1 MLNFNIKYDDYFQT
15 KNAADDF
22 VASVA
27 SKDVITEADL
37 MYGRMPENSREVV
50 IDAFILNKMI
60 EKGGWYRASQ
70 VGINNIEKF
79 LGREIN
85 AGGMSEMYQNTS
97 QIKLDSFTIVG
108 ISNLTSPCIYMDK
121 SNFVNL
127 FANTSEATSDSYGGI
142 ITLSSTNVA
151 TTEQQVLTQNIYDVN
166 LAKDKI
172 ELSKG
177 KMPENDYEIIVN
189 ESNSSIMKLNKTI
202 DEKINGN
209 NLKVVGYYTSN
220 EDINFYFTTENTIKY
235 KLLSE
240 KSNITI
246 YSNNKEE
253 TINYF
258 RNSDKNIE
266 NIYETDKDEYVRS
279 VQESIKSS
287 IIVAVV
293 ILVISLVEIFLM
305 IRSSFLSRVKE
316 VGILRAI
323 GVKKKDIYKMFLG
336 EIIAITTL
344 TAIPGLFLMSYIIQG
359 LRLVPYYA
367 DQFMFNST
375 VVLISVA
382 ILVVFNIMIGLLP
395 VRNVIRKTPA
405 RILSGNNVD

>member
-1 MLNFNIKYDDYFQT
+1 MNFYFKYDDYFQT
-15 KNAADDF
+15 QNAADDF

-37 MYGRMPENSREVV
+37 IYGRMPENSKEVV
-50 IDAFILNKMI
+50 IDAFILNQMI
-60 EKGGWYRASQ
+60 QKGGWHQASQ
-70 VGINNIEKF
+70 VGVNNIEQY
-79 LGREIN
+79 LGREVN
-85 AGGMSEMYQNTS
+85 TGSMSNMYQNTGP
-97 QIKLDSFTIVG
+97 IKLDSFVIVG

-121 SNFVNL
+121 SNFINL
-127 FANTSEATSDSYGGI
+127 FANTSEASADSYGGI
-142 ITLSSTNVA
+142 VLGPTNTT
-151 TTEQQVLTQNIYDVN
+151 TTEQQVLTQSIYDVN

-172 ELSKG
+172 QLSKG

-189 ESNSSIMKLNKTI
+189 EFLSSTMKLNRTI
-202 DEKINGN
+202 DDMINGN
-209 NLKVVGYYTSN
+209 NLKVVGYYTSM
-220 EDINFYFTTENTIKY
+220 EDINSYFTTENTIKY

-246 YSNNKEE
+246 YSNNKAE

-258 RNSDKNIE
+258 RNADMNIE
-266 NIYETDKDEYVRS
+266 DIYETDKDEYVRS
-279 VQESIKSS
+279 IQESIKSS

-293 ILVISLVEIFLM
+293 ILAISLVEIFLM

-323 GVKKKDIYKMFLG
+323 GVKKRDIYKMFLG

-375 VVLISVA
+375 VVLISAA
-382 ILVVFNIMIGLLP
+382 ILVVFNIVIGLLP
-395 VRNVIRKTPA
+395 VHNVIRKTPA

>member
-1 MLNFNIKYDDYFQT
+1 
-15 KNAADDF
+15 
-22 VASVA
+22 
-27 SKDVITEADL
+27 
-37 MYGRMPENSREVV
+37 MYGRMPENKQEIV

-60 EKGGWYRASQ
+60 GKGGWYRASQ

-127 FANTSEATSDSYGGI
+127 FANTREATSDSYGGI
-142 ITLSSTNVA
+142 ITLGSTNVA

-172 ELSKG
+172 ELFKG
-177 KMPENDYEIIVN
+177 KMPENDYEIIVK

-258 RNSDKNIE
+258 RNTDMNIE

-382 ILVVFNIMIGLLP
+382 ILVVFNIAIGLLP

>member
-1 MLNFNIKYDDYFQT
+1 
-15 KNAADDF
+15 
-22 VASVA
+22 
-27 SKDVITEADL
+27 
-37 MYGRMPENSREVV
+37 MYGRMPENKQEIV

-60 EKGGWYRASQ
+60 GKGGWYRASQ
-70 VGINNIEKF
+70 VGINNIEQF
-79 LGREIN
+79 LGRKIN
-85 AGGMSEMYQNTS
+85 NGGMSEMYQNTS
-97 QIKLDSFTIVG
+97 KIKLDSFTIVG

-121 SNFVNL
+121 SNFINL

-142 ITLSSTNVA
+142 ITLGSTVA

-189 ESNSSIMKLNKTI
+189 ESNSSVMKLNKTI

-220 EDINFYFTTENTIKY
+220 EDINSYFTTENTIKY

-258 RNSDKNIE
+258 RNSDMNIE
-266 NIYETDKDEYVRS
+266 NIYENDKDEYIRS

-336 EIIAITTL
+336 EIIAITIL

-375 VVLISVA
+375 VLLISVA
-382 ILVVFNIMIGLLP
+382 ILVVFNIVIGLLP

>member
-1 MLNFNIKYDDYFQT
+1 
-15 KNAADDF
+15 
-22 VASVA
+22 
-27 SKDVITEADL
+27 
-37 MYGRMPENSREVV
+37 MYGRMPENKQEIV

-60 EKGGWYRASQ
+60 GKGGWYRASQ
-70 VGINNIEKF
+70 VGINNIEQF
-79 LGREIN
+79 LGRKIN
-85 AGGMSEMYQNTS
+85 NGGMSEMYQNTS
-97 QIKLDSFTIVG
+97 KIKLDSFTIVG

-121 SNFVNL
+121 SNFINL
-127 FANTSEATSDSYGGI
+127 FANTSEASADSYGGI
-142 ITLSSTNVA
+142 VLGPMNTT
-151 TTEQQVLTQNIYDVN
+151 TTEQQVLTQSIYDVN

-172 ELSKG
+172 ELTEG
-177 KMPENDYEIIVN
+177 RMPENDYEIIVN
-189 ESNSSIMKLNKTI
+189 ESLSSTMRLNRTI
-202 DEKINGN
+202 DDMINGN
-209 NLKVVGYYTSN
+209 NLTVVGYYTSM
-220 EDINFYFTTENTIKY
+220 EDINSYFTTENTIKY

-246 YSNNKEE
+246 YSNNKAE

-258 RNSDKNIE
+258 RNADMNIE
-266 NIYETDKDEYVRS
+266 DIYETDKDEYVRS
-279 VQESIKSS
+279 IQESIKSS

-293 ILVISLVEIFLM
+293 ILAISLVEIFLM

-323 GVKKKDIYKMFLG
+323 GVKKRDIYKMFLG

-375 VVLISVA
+375 VVLISAA
-382 ILVVFNIMIGLLP
+382 ILVVFNIVIGLLP
-395 VRNVIRKTPA
+395 VHNVIRKTPA

>member
-1 MLNFNIKYDDYFQT
+1 
-15 KNAADDF
+15 
-22 VASVA
+22 
-27 SKDVITEADL
+27 
-37 MYGRMPENSREVV
+37 MYGRMPENKQEIV

-60 EKGGWYRASQ
+60 GKGGWYRASQ
-70 VGINNIEKF
+70 VGINNIEQF
-79 LGREIN
+79 LGRKIN
-85 AGGMSEMYQNTS
+85 NGGMSEMYQNTS
-97 QIKLDSFTIVG
+97 KIKLDSFTIVG

-121 SNFVNL
+121 SNFINL

-142 ITLSSTNVA
+142 ITLGSTVA

-220 EDINFYFTTENTIKY
+220 EDINSYFTTENTIKY

-246 YSNNKEE
+246 YSNNKDE

-258 RNSDKNIE
+258 RNSDMNIE
-266 NIYETDKDEYVRS
+266 NIYENDKDEYVRS

-287 IIVAVV
+287 IIVAVI

-336 EIIAITTL
+336 EIIAITIL

-375 VVLISVA
+375 VLLISVA
-382 ILVVFNIMIGLLP
+382 ILVVFNIVIGLLP

>member
-37 MYGRMPENSREVV
+37 IYGRMPENKREVV
-50 IDAFILNKMI
+50 VDAFILNQLI
-60 EKGGWYRASQ
+60 QKGGWHQASQ
-70 VGINNIEKF
+70 VGINNIEQY
-79 LGREIN
+79 LGREVN
-85 AGGMSEMYQNTS
+85 TGSMSNMYQNTGP
-97 QIKLDSFTIVG
+97 IKLDSFVIVG

-121 SNFVNL
+121 SNFINL
-127 FANTSEATSDSYGGI
+127 FANTSEASADSYGGI
-142 ITLSSTNVA
+142 VLGPTNTT
-151 TTEQQVLTQNIYDVN
+151 TTEQQVLTQSIYDVN

-172 ELSKG
+172 ELTEG
-177 KMPENDYEIIVN
+177 RMPENDYEIIVN
-189 ESNSSIMKLNKTI
+189 ESLSSTMKLNRTI
-202 DEKINGN
+202 DDMINGN
-209 NLKVVGYYTSN
+209 NLKVVGYYTSM
-220 EDINFYFTTENTIKY
+220 EDINSYFTTENTIKY

-246 YSNNKEE
+246 YSNNKAE

-258 RNSDKNIE
+258 RNADMNIE
-266 NIYETDKDEYVRS
+266 DIYETDKDEYVRS
-279 VQESIKSS
+279 IQESIKSS

-293 ILVISLVEIFLM
+293 ILAISLVEIFLM

-323 GVKKKDIYKMFLG
+323 GVKKRDIYKMFLG

-375 VVLISVA
+375 VVLISAA
-382 ILVVFNIMIGLLP
+382 ILVVFNIVIGLLP
-395 VRNVIRKTPA
+395 VHNVIRKTPA

>member
-37 MYGRMPENSREVV
+37 IYGRMPENNKEVV

-85 AGGMSEMYQNTS
+85 NGGMSEMYQNTS

-127 FANTSEATSDSYGGI
+127 FANTSEASADSYGGI
-142 ITLSSTNVA
+142 VLGPTNT
-151 TTEQQVLTQNIYDVN
+151 TTEQQVLTQSIYDVN

-172 ELSKG
+172 QLSKG

-189 ESNSSIMKLNKTI
+189 ESLSSTMRLNRTI
-202 DEKINGN
+202 DDMINGN
-209 NLKVVGYYTSN
+209 NLKVVGYYTSM
-220 EDINFYFTTENTIKY
+220 EDINSYFTTENTIKY

-258 RNSDKNIE
+258 RNSDMNIE
-266 NIYETDKDEYVRS
+266 NIYENDKDEYVRS
-279 VQESIKSS
+279 VKESIKSS

-316 VGILRAI
+316 VGTLRAI

-382 ILVVFNIMIGLLP
+382 ILVVFNIVIGLLP

>member
-1 MLNFNIKYDDYFQT
+1 
-15 KNAADDF
+15 
-22 VASVA
+22 
-27 SKDVITEADL
+27 
-37 MYGRMPENSREVV
+37 MYGRMPENKQEIV

-60 EKGGWYRASQ
+60 GKGGWYRASQ

-85 AGGMSEMYQNTS
+85 NGGMSEMYQNTS
-97 QIKLDSFTIVG
+97 KIKLDSFTIVG

-121 SNFVNL
+121 SNFINL

-142 ITLSSTNVA
+142 ITLGSTVA

-177 KMPENDYEIIVN
+177 KTPENDYEIIVN
-189 ESNSSIMKLNKTI
+189 ESNSSIMKLDKTI
-202 DEKINGN
+202 DEMINGN

-220 EDINFYFTTENTIKY
+220 EDINSYFTTENTIKY

-258 RNSDKNIE
+258 RNSDMNIE
-266 NIYETDKDEYVRS
+266 NIYENDKDEYVRS

-336 EIIAITTL
+336 EIIAITIL

-375 VVLISVA
+375 VLLISVA
-382 ILVVFNIMIGLLP
+382 ILVVFNIVIGLLP

>member
-1 MLNFNIKYDDYFQT
+1 MDEFT
-15 KNAADDF
+15 
-22 VASVA
+22 ASVA

-37 MYGRMPENSREVV
+37 MYGRMPENKQEIV

-60 EKGGWYRASQ
+60 GKGGWYRASQ

-127 FANTSEATSDSYGGI
+127 FANTREATSDSYGGI
-142 ITLSSTNVA
+142 ITLGSTNVA

-172 ELSKG
+172 ELFKG
-177 KMPENDYEIIVN
+177 KMPENDYEIIVK

-258 RNSDKNIE
+258 RNTDMNIE

-382 ILVVFNIMIGLLP
+382 ILVVFNIAIGLLP

>member
-37 MYGRMPENSREVV
+37 IYGRMPENKREVV
-50 IDAFILNKMI
+50 VDAFILNQLMQ
-60 EKGGWYRASQ
+60 KGGWYQAAQ
-70 VGINNIEKF
+70 VGVNNIEQY
-79 LGREIN
+79 LGREVN
-85 AGGMSEMYQNTS
+85 TGSMSNIYQNTGP
-97 QIKLDSFTIVG
+97 IKLDSFVIVG

-121 SNFVNL
+121 SNFINL
-127 FANTSEATSDSYGGI
+127 FANTSEASADSYGGI
-142 ITLSSTNVA
+142 VLGPMNTT
-151 TTEQQVLTQNIYDVN
+151 TTEQQVLTQSIYDVN

-189 ESNSSIMKLNKTI
+189 ESLSSTMKLNRTI
-202 DEKINGN
+202 DDMINGN
-209 NLKVVGYYTSN
+209 NLKVVGYYTSM
-220 EDINFYFTTENTIKY
+220 EDINSYFTTENTIKY

-246 YSNNKEE
+246 YSNNKAE

-258 RNSDKNIE
+258 RNADMNIE
-266 NIYETDKDEYVRS
+266 DIYETDKDEYVRS
-279 VQESIKSS
+279 IQESIKSS

-293 ILVISLVEIFLM
+293 ILAISLVEIFLM

-323 GVKKKDIYKMFLG
+323 GVKKRDIYKMFLG

-375 VVLISVA
+375 VVLISA
-382 ILVVFNIMIGLLP
+382 TILVVFNIVIGLLP
-395 VRNVIRKTPA
+395 VHNVIRKTPA

>member
-22 VASVA
+22 VASVT

-37 MYGRMPENSREVV
+37 IYGRMPENKREVV
-50 IDAFILNKMI
+50 VDAFILNQLMQ
-60 EKGGWYRASQ
+60 KGGWYQAAQ
-70 VGINNIEKF
+70 VGVNNIEQY
-79 LGREIN
+79 LGREVN
-85 AGGMSEMYQNTS
+85 TGSMSNIYQNTGP
-97 QIKLDSFTIVG
+97 IKLDSFVIVG

-121 SNFVNL
+121 SNFINL
-127 FANTSEATSDSYGGI
+127 FANTSEASADSYGGI
-142 ITLSSTNVA
+142 VLGPMNTTT
-151 TTEQQVLTQNIYDVN
+151 TTEQQVLTQSIYDVN

-172 ELSKG
+172 ELTEG
-177 KMPENDYEIIVN
+177 RMPENDYEIIVN
-189 ESNSSIMKLNKTI
+189 ESLSSTMRLNRTI
-202 DEKINGN
+202 DDMINGN
-209 NLKVVGYYTSN
+209 NLTVVGYYTSM
-220 EDINFYFTTENTIKY
+220 EDINSYFTTENTIKY

-246 YSNNKEE
+246 YSNNKAE

-258 RNSDKNIE
+258 RNADMNIE
-266 NIYETDKDEYVRS
+266 DVYETDKDEYVRS
-279 VQESIKSS
+279 IQESIKSS

-293 ILVISLVEIFLM
+293 ILAISLVEIFLM

-323 GVKKKDIYKMFLG
+323 GVKKRDIYKMFLG

-375 VVLISVA
+375 VVLISA
-382 ILVVFNIMIGLLP
+382 TILVVFNIVIGLLP
-395 VRNVIRKTPA
+395 VHNVIRKTPA

>member
-1 MLNFNIKYDDYFQT
+1 MNFYFKYDDYFQT
-15 KNAADDF
+15 QNAADDF

-37 MYGRMPENSREVV
+37 IYGRMPENSKEVV
-50 IDAFILNKMI
+50 IDAFILNQMI
-60 EKGGWYRASQ
+60 QKGGWHQASQ
-70 VGINNIEKF
+70 VGINNIEQY
-79 LGREIN
+79 LGREVN
-85 AGGMSEMYQNTS
+85 PGTLSDMYQNTS
-97 QIKLDSFTIVG
+97 KIKLDAFTVVG
-108 ISNLTSPCIYMDK
+108 ISNLNSPCIYMDK
-121 SNFVNL
+121 SNFINL
-127 FANTSEATSDSYGGI
+127 FANTSEASADSYGGI
-142 ITLSSTNVA
+142 VLGPTNTT
-151 TTEQQVLTQNIYDVN
+151 TTEQQVLTQSIYDVN

-172 ELSKG
+172 ELTEG
-177 KMPENDYEIIVN
+177 RMPENDYEIIVN
-189 ESNSSIMKLNKTI
+189 ESLSSTMKLNRTI
-202 DEKINGN
+202 DDMINGN
-209 NLKVVGYYTSN
+209 NLKVVGYYTSM
-220 EDINFYFTTENTIKY
+220 EDINSYFTTENTIKY

-246 YSNNKEE
+246 YSNNKAE

-258 RNSDKNIE
+258 RNADMNIE
-266 NIYETDKDEYVRS
+266 DIYETDKDEYVRS
-279 VQESIKSS
+279 IQESIKSS

-293 ILVISLVEIFLM
+293 ILAISLVEIFLM

-323 GVKKKDIYKMFLG
+323 GVKKRDIYKMFLG

-375 VVLISVA
+375 VVLISAA
-382 ILVVFNIMIGLLP
+382 ILVVFNIVIGLLP
-395 VRNVIRKTPA
+395 VHNVIRKTPA

>member
-1 MLNFNIKYDDYFQT
+1 
-15 KNAADDF
+15 
-22 VASVA
+22 
-27 SKDVITEADL
+27 
-37 MYGRMPENSREVV
+37 MYGRMPENKQEIV

-60 EKGGWYRASQ
+60 GKGGWYRASQ

-85 AGGMSEMYQNTS
+85 NGGMSEMYQNTS

-121 SNFVNL
+121 SNFINL

-142 ITLSSTNVA
+142 ITLGSTNVA

-258 RNSDKNIE
+258 RNSDMNIE
-266 NIYETDKDEYVRS
+266 NIYENDKDEYVRS

-375 VVLISVA
+375 VVIISTA
-382 ILVVFNIMIGLLP
+382 ILVVFNIVIGLLP

>member
-37 MYGRMPENSREVV
+37 IYGRMPENKREVV
-50 IDAFILNKMI
+50 VDEFILNQLI
-60 EKGGWYRASQ
+60 QKGGWHQASQ
-70 VGINNIEKF
+70 VGVNNIEQY
-79 LGREIN
+79 LGREVN
-85 AGGMSEMYQNTS
+85 TGSMSNMYQNTGP
-97 QIKLDSFTIVG
+97 IKLDSFVIVG

-121 SNFVNL
+121 SNFINL
-127 FANTSEATSDSYGGI
+127 FANTSEASADSYGGI
-142 ITLSSTNVA
+142 VLGPTNTT
-151 TTEQQVLTQNIYDVN
+151 TTEQQVLTQSIYDVN

-172 ELSKG
+172 ELTEG
-177 KMPENDYEIIVN
+177 RMPENDYEIIVN
-189 ESNSSIMKLNKTI
+189 ESLSSAMKLNRTI
-202 DEKINGN
+202 DDMINGN
-209 NLKVVGYYTSN
+209 NLTVVGYYTSM
-220 EDINFYFTTENTIKY
+220 EDINSYFTTENTIKY

-246 YSNNKEE
+246 YSNNKAE

-258 RNSDKNIE
+258 RNVDMNIE
-266 NIYETDKDEYVRS
+266 DIYETDKDEYVRS
-279 VQESIKSS
+279 IQESIKSS

-293 ILVISLVEIFLM
+293 ILAISLVEIFLM

-323 GVKKKDIYKMFLG
+323 GVKKRDIYKMFLG

-375 VVLISVA
+375 VVLISAA
-382 ILVVFNIMIGLLP
+382 ILVVFNIVIGLLP
-395 VRNVIRKTPA
+395 VHNVIRKTPA